1 MTDLQTQLHHCCLSN
16 GDYGEKVDFA
26 YWLRCIVEGS
36 VGSLKSRIVFA
47 PDPFVLDYLFVKILF
62 KATLLFN

>member
-1 MTDLQTQLHHCCLSN
+1 MTDLQTQLHHHCLGN

-36 VGSLKSRIVFA
+36 VGRLRSMIVFA
-47 PDPFVLDYLFVKILF
+47 PDTFVLDYLFVKILF
-62 KATLLFN
+62 KSTFC